1 MSKQTRCYQS
11 ELAVVGAG
19 IAGCAATVFAQAR
32 GLKTTQIGNAGALA
46 YTSGYF
52 DLLGVA
58 DSKYLNDPWQG
69 LAQLREQQPDHPY
82 AKLNNAEIRKAFD
95 EFIETLGQM
104 GINYSSS
111 GDSNQMAMLPAG
123 ACKPTYCVP
132 ASMHKG
138 AHAMSCRA
146 RVVIVDFVGLQGF
159 SAKEIVANLSS
170 QWPDLRA
177 EHIGFPEMAS
187 GAQVFPEV
195 MARALE
201 VRATREALAERL
213 KSIIG
218 DAEYIALPAILGIHR
233 PDTIHS
239 EMEKLLGLPIFEIPT
254 IPPAVAGIRLREL
267 FDQQL
272 PAIGATLI
280 SQHKVERVT
289 FEENTIRLFLKDNHG
304 PVEVE
309 ANYMI
314 LASGRFLSGGL
325 KASQTRINEALL
337 DIPVHQPDTREDW
350 FTESYFDPDG
360 HAVNQ
365 SGILINDNF
374 QPLSA
379 DGETIDSRL
388 YAAGIILAKQDWIR
402 QRCGAGLAIASAYK
416 AVQSIHNQSNC

>member
-1 MSKQTRCYQS
+1 MSQQTRCYQS
-11 ELAVVGAG
+11 DLAVVGAG

-32 GLKTTQIGNAGALA
+32 CLQTTQIGNAGALA

-58 DSKYLNDPWQG
+58 DSKYLKNPWQG

-82 AKLNNAEIRKAFD
+82 AKLSDIEIRNAFE
-95 EFIETLGQM
+95 EFTETLGKM
-104 GINYSSS
+104 GVNYACSA
-111 GDSNQMAMLPAG
+111 DSNQMAMLPAG
-123 ACKPTYCVP
+123 ACKPSYCVP
-132 ASMHKG
+132 ATMRKG
-138 AHAMSCRA
+138 AQAMSSRA
-146 RVVIVDFVGLQGF
+146 RVVIIDFVGLQGF

-170 QWPDLRA
+170 QWPGLRA
-177 EHIGFPEMAS
+177 EHIGFPEMEA
-187 GAQVFPEV
+187 GAQIFPEV

-201 VRATREALAERL
+201 VRATREAFAERL

-218 DAEYIALPAILGIHR
+218 DAEYLALPAILGIHR

-239 EMEKLLGLPIFEIPT
+239 EMEKLVGLPIFEIPT

-272 PAIGATLI
+272 PAIGATTI
-280 SQHKVERVT
+280 SQHKVERVA
-289 FEENTIRLFLKDNHG
+289 FEEHTIRLFLKDNHG
-304 PVEVE
+304 PVEIE

-325 KASQTRINEALL
+325 KADQTHISEALL
-337 DIPVHQPDTREDW
+337 DIPVQQPDARDEW
-350 FTESYFDPDG
+350 FNESYFDPDG
-360 HAVNQ
+360 HAANQ
-365 SGILINDNF
+365 SGIIVNDSF
-374 QPLSA
+374 QPLSTR
-379 DGETIDSRL
+379 GEIIDSRL

-416 AVQSIHNQSNC
+416 AVNSILDLM